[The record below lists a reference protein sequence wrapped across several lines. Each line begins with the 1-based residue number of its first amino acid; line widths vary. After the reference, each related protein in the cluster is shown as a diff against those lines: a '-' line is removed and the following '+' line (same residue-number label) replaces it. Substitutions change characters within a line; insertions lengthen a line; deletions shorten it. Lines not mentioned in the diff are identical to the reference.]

1 MLTTL
6 ASRARLN
13 VAVHQGPADAAAC
26 AALRRHVGDGVVWLM
41 EPALA
46 ELAGVLAGAALFLGN
61 DSGVSHLAAALGVPS
76 LVLFDAR
83 HLDWRPWSPGAG
95 VRTVTLTA
103 MVDEEVA
110 DVIADLEARL
120 R

>member
-1 MLTTL
+1 MTST
-6 ASRARLN
+6 SYPR
-13 VAVHQGPADAAAC
+13 DAADW
-26 AALRRHVGDGVVWLM
+26 RGIFIR
-41 EPALA
+41 
-46 ELAGVLAGAALFLGN
+46 
-61 DSGVSHLAAALGVPS
+61 HLAAALGVPS

-83 HLDWRPWSPGAG
+83 HLDWRPWWPGAG